1 MAADFPLLYVGAVTL
16 EDAVVSAAALV
27 VMAAAR
33 PLPLSSTSSVN
44 LLVMQSGGST
54 PVLNRSLRGI
64 VAEAEEKSAFGRILG
79 ARHAMDGV
87 VEGRLVDLGR
97 YGKTWWRRVGSTPGG
112 VLGSSR
118 RGVREDDAPATL
130 RTIRNNDI
138 RYLFTIGGNDSAEN
152 SRRVAEQAR
161 LAGIALTV
169 VNVPKT
175 IDTDLVLT
183 DHTPGYG
190 SAADSWRWRPWAPAE
205 TRRRWGR
212 RHRSLSS
219 KSWAATPGGCRSA
232 ALAKREERDAPHLI
246 AVPEVAIDVDRFL
259 GGIEDAYR
267 RYGVAVAV
275 VAENARGHDG
285 PLGSQRTPSRVDDF
299 GHAYYEGP
307 ARYLAALAE
316 KRLGVRV
323 RAEKPGTIQRS
334 MASCLSSTDAA
345 EAEMAGRAAV
355 RYALEGATDRMVTL
369 VRGDGDAYSCTTG
382 LAPLSEVAGR
392 VRTMPPSYLDP
403 GNHTVTDEFL
413 RYARPLIGPPLPRFE
428 RLSAYDAGT

>member
-1 MAADFPLLYVGAVTL
+1 
-16 EDAVVSAAALV
+16 
-27 VMAAAR
+27 
-33 PLPLSSTSSVN
+33 
-44 LLVMQSGGST
+44 MQSGGST

-64 VAEAEEKSAFGRILG
+64 VAEAEDKSAFGRILG

-175 IDTDLVLT
+175 IDNDLVLT

-190 SAADSWRWRPWAPAE
+190 SAARFVALAAMGAGRDAE
-205 TRRRWGR
+205 TMGPAAPITIIEVMGR
-212 RHRSLSS
+212 DAGWL
-219 KSWAATPGGCRSA
+219 AASA

-382 LAPLSEVAGR
+382 LAPLAEVAGR

>member
-1 MAADFPLLYVGAVTL
+1 
-16 EDAVVSAAALV
+16 
-27 VMAAAR
+27 
-33 PLPLSSTSSVN
+33 
-44 LLVMQSGGST
+44 MQSGGST

-64 VAEAEEKSAFGRILG
+64 VAEAEDKSAFGRILG

-118 RGVREDDAPATL
+118 RGVRDDDAPATL

-175 IDTDLVLT
+175 IDNDLVLT

-190 SAADSWRWRPWAPAE
+190 SAARFVALAAMGAGRDAE
-205 TRRRWGR
+205 TMGPAAPITIIEVMGR
-212 RHRSLSS
+212 DAGWL
-219 KSWAATPGGCRSA
+219 AASA
-232 ALAKREERDAPHLI
+232 ALARREERDAPHLI

-259 GGIEDAYR
+259 GGIEDACR

-275 VAENARGHDG
+275 VAENARGPDG
-285 PLGSQRTPSRVDDF
+285 PLGSQPAPSRVDDF

-334 MASCLSSTDAA
+334 MASCVSSTDAA

-369 VRGDGDAYSCTTG
+369 LRGDGDAYSCTTG

-403 GNHTVTDEFL
+403 DNHAVTEEFL
-413 RYARPLIGPPLPRFE
+413 RYARPLVGAPLPRFE

>member
-1 MAADFPLLYVGAVTL
+1 
-16 EDAVVSAAALV
+16 
-27 VMAAAR
+27 
-33 PLPLSSTSSVN
+33 
-44 LLVMQSGGST
+44 MQSGGST

-130 RTIRNNDI
+130 TTIRNNDI

-175 IDTDLVLT
+175 IDNDLVLT

-190 SAADSWRWRPWAPAE
+190 SAARFVALAAMGAGRDAE
-205 TRRRWGR
+205 TMGPAAPITIIEVMGR
-212 RHRSLSS
+212 DAGWL
-219 KSWAATPGGCRSA
+219 AASA

-259 GGIEDAYR
+259 GGIEDACR

-275 VAENARGHDG
+275 VAENARGPDG
-285 PLGSQRTPSRVDDF
+285 PLGSQPAPSRVDDF
-299 GHAYYEGP
+299 GHTYYEGP

-382 LAPLSEVAGR
+382 LAPLAEVAGR

-403 GNHTVTDEFL
+403 GNHAVTDEFL
-413 RYARPLIGPPLPRFE
+413 RYARPLVGAPLPRFE
-428 RLSAYDAGT
+428 RLSVYDAGT

>member
-1 MAADFPLLYVGAVTL
+1 
-16 EDAVVSAAALV
+16 
-27 VMAAAR
+27 
-33 PLPLSSTSSVN
+33 
-44 LLVMQSGGST
+44 MQSGGST

-175 IDTDLVLT
+175 IDNDLVLT

-190 SAADSWRWRPWAPAE
+190 SAARFVALAAMGAGRDAE
-205 TRRRWGR
+205 TMGPAAPVTIIEVMGR
-212 RHRSLSS
+212 DAGWL
-219 KSWAATPGGCRSA
+219 AASA

-259 GGIEDAYR
+259 GGIENAYR
-267 RYGVAVAV
+267 RYGIAVAV
-275 VAENARGHDG
+275 IAENARGPDG
-285 PLGSQRTPSRVDDF
+285 PLGDQRTPSRVDDF

-369 VRGDGDAYSCTTG
+369 LRGDGDAYSCTTG
-382 LAPLSEVAGR
+382 LAPLAEVAGR

>member
-1 MAADFPLLYVGAVTL
+1 
-16 EDAVVSAAALV
+16 
-27 VMAAAR
+27 
-33 PLPLSSTSSVN
+33 
-44 LLVMQSGGST
+44 MQSGGST

-64 VAEAEEKSAFGRILG
+64 VAEAEDKSAFGRILG

-118 RGVREDDAPATL
+118 RGFRNEDAPATL
-130 RTIRNNDI
+130 RTIRDNDI

-161 LAGIALTV
+161 LAGIDLTV

-175 IDTDLVLT
+175 IDNDLVLT

-190 SAADSWRWRPWAPAE
+190 SAARFVAMAAMGAGRDAE
-205 TRRRWGR
+205 TMGPAAPITIIEIMGR
-212 RHRSLSS
+212 DAGWL
-219 KSWAATPGGCRSA
+219 AASA

-259 GGIEDAYR
+259 GGIEDACR
-267 RYGVAVAV
+267 RYGIAVAV
-275 VAENARGHDG
+275 VAENSRGPDG
-285 PLGSQRTPSRVDDF
+285 PLGSQPTPSRVDDF

-334 MASCLSSTDAA
+334 MASCVSSTDAA

-382 LAPLSEVAGR
+382 LAPLAEVAGR

-403 GNHTVTDEFL
+403 GNHAVTDEFL
-413 RYARPLIGPPLPRFE
+413 RYARPLVGAPLPRFE
-428 RLSAYDAGT
+428 RLSVSDAET

>member
-1 MAADFPLLYVGAVTL
+1 
-16 EDAVVSAAALV
+16 
-27 VMAAAR
+27 
-33 PLPLSSTSSVN
+33 
-44 LLVMQSGGST
+44 MQSGGST

-64 VAEAEEKSAFGRILG
+64 VAEAEESRAFGRILG

-97 YGKTWWRRVGSTPGG
+97 YGKTWWRRVGATPGG

-118 RGVREDDAPATL
+118 REFRDEDVPAVL
-130 RTIRNNDI
+130 RTISDNDI
-138 RYLFTIGGNDSAEN
+138 RCMLTIGGNDSAEN

-161 LAGIALTV
+161 LSGFDLTV

-175 IDTDLVLT
+175 IDNDLVLT
-183 DHTPGYG
+183 DHAPGYG
-190 SAADSWRWRPWAPAE
+190 STARFVAMAAMGAGRDAE
-205 TRRRWGR
+205 TMGPAAPVAIIEVMGR
-212 RHRSLSS
+212 DAGWL
-219 KSWAATPGGCRSA
+219 AASA

-259 GGIEDAYR
+259 GGLENACR

-275 VAENARGHDG
+275 VAENARGPDG
-285 PLGSQRTPSRVDDF
+285 PLGNQRTPSRTDDF
-299 GHAYYEGP
+299 GHRYYEGP

-334 MASCLSSTDAA
+334 MAACVSSTDAA

-355 RYALEGATDRMVTL
+355 KYALEGASDRMVTL
-369 VRGDGDAYSCTTG
+369 VRGEGDAYSCTTG
-382 LAPLSEVAGR
+382 LAPLADVAGK

-403 GNHTVTDEFL
+403 DNHTVTDEFL
-413 RYARPLIGPPLPRFE
+413 RYARPLLGAPLPRFE
-428 RLSAYDAGT
+428 RLSADDAGT

>member
-1 MAADFPLLYVGAVTL
+1 
-16 EDAVVSAAALV
+16 
-27 VMAAAR
+27 
-33 PLPLSSTSSVN
+33 
-44 LLVMQSGGST
+44 MQSGGST

-175 IDTDLVLT
+175 IDNDLVLT

-190 SAADSWRWRPWAPAE
+190 SAARFVALAAMGAGRDAE
-205 TRRRWGR
+205 TMGPAAPITIIEVMGR
-212 RHRSLSS
+212 DAGWL
-219 KSWAATPGGCRSA
+219 AASA

-246 AVPEVAIDVDRFL
+246 AVPEAAIDVDRFL

-275 VAENARGHDG
+275 VAENARGPDG
-285 PLGSQRTPSRVDDF
+285 PLGSQPAPSRVDDF

-334 MASCLSSTDAA
+334 MASCVSSTDAA

-369 VRGDGDAYSCTTG
+369 VRGDGDAYSYTTG
-382 LAPLSEVAGR
+382 LAPLAEVAGR

-403 GNHTVTDEFL
+403 GNHSVTDEFL
-413 RYARPLIGPPLPRFE
+413 RYARPLVGAPLPRFE
-428 RLSAYDAGT
+428 RLSVYDAGT

>member
-1 MAADFPLLYVGAVTL
+1 
-16 EDAVVSAAALV
+16 
-27 VMAAAR
+27 
-33 PLPLSSTSSVN
+33 
-44 LLVMQSGGST
+44 MQSGGST

-97 YGKTWWRRVGSTPGG
+97 YGKTWWRRVGATPGG

-118 RGVREDDAPATL
+118 RGITDEDASAVL
-130 RTIRNNDI
+130 RTIRDNDV
-138 RYLFTIGGNDSAEN
+138 RYMFTIGGNDSAEN

-161 LAGIALTV
+161 LAGIDLTV

-175 IDTDLVLT
+175 IDNDLVLT

-190 SAADSWRWRPWAPAE
+190 SAARFVALAAMGAGRDAE
-205 TRRRWGR
+205 TMGPAAPITIIEVMGR
-212 RHRSLSS
+212 DAGWL
-219 KSWAATPGGCRSA
+219 AASA

-275 VAENARGHDG
+275 VAENARGPDG
-285 PLGSQRTPSRVDDF
+285 PLGSQPAPSRVDDF

-334 MASCLSSTDAA
+334 MASCVSSTDAA

-355 RYALEGATDRMVTL
+355 RYALEGAADRMVTL

-382 LAPLSEVAGR
+382 LAPLAEVAGR

-403 GNHTVTDEFL
+403 DNHTVTDEFL
-413 RYARPLIGPPLPRFE
+413 RYARPLVGAPLPRFE
-428 RLSAYDAGT
+428 RLSASDAKT

>member
-1 MAADFPLLYVGAVTL
+1 
-16 EDAVVSAAALV
+16 
-27 VMAAAR
+27 
-33 PLPLSSTSSVN
+33 
-44 LLVMQSGGST
+44 MQSGGST

-175 IDTDLVLT
+175 IDNDLVLT

-190 SAADSWRWRPWAPAE
+190 SAARFVALAAMGAGRDAE
-205 TRRRWGR
+205 TMGPAAPITIIEVMGR
-212 RHRSLSS
+212 DAGWL
-219 KSWAATPGGCRSA
+219 AASA

-275 VAENARGHDG
+275 VAENARGPDG
-285 PLGSQRTPSRVDDF
+285 PLGSQPTPSRVDDF

-334 MASCLSSTDAA
+334 MASCISSTDAA

-382 LAPLSEVAGR
+382 LAPLAEVAGR

-403 GNHTVTDEFL
+403 DNHSVTDEFL
-413 RYARPLIGPPLPRFE
+413 RYARPLVGAPLPRFE
-428 RLSAYDAGT
+428 RLSVSDAGT

>member
-1 MAADFPLLYVGAVTL
+1 
-16 EDAVVSAAALV
+16 
-27 VMAAAR
+27 
-33 PLPLSSTSSVN
+33 
-44 LLVMQSGGST
+44 MQSGGST

-64 VAEAEEKSAFGRILG
+64 VAEAEDKSAFGKILG

-97 YGKTWWRRVGSTPGG
+97 YGKTWWRRVAATPGG

-118 RGVREDDAPATL
+118 RGFRDEDAPAAL
-130 RTIRNNDI
+130 RTIRDNDV
-138 RYLFTIGGNDSAEN
+138 RYLLTIGGNDSAEN

-161 LAGIALTV
+161 LAGIELTI

-175 IDTDLVLT
+175 IDNDLVLT

-190 SAADSWRWRPWAPAE
+190 SAARFVALAAMGAGRDAE
-205 TRRRWGR
+205 TMGPAAPITIIEVMGR
-212 RHRSLSS
+212 DAGWL
-219 KSWAATPGGCRSA
+219 AASA
-232 ALAKREERDAPHLI
+232 ALAKRDERDAPHLI
-246 AVPEVAIDVDRFL
+246 AVPEVAVDVDRFL
-259 GGIEDAYR
+259 GGIESAYR

-275 VAENARGHDG
+275 IAENARGSDG
-285 PLGSQRTPSRVDDF
+285 PLGDQRTPSRVDDF
-299 GHAYYEGP
+299 GHRYYEGP

-316 KRLGVRV
+316 KRLGLRV

-334 MASCLSSTDAA
+334 MAPCVSSTDAA

-369 VRGDGDAYSCTTG
+369 VRGEGDAYSCTTG
-382 LAPLSEVAGR
+382 LAPLAEVAGK

-403 GNHTVTDEFL
+403 GNHAVTDEFL
-413 RYARPLIGPPLPRFE
+413 RYARPLLGPPLPRFE
-428 RLSAYDAGT
+428 RLSPDDAGT

>member
-1 MAADFPLLYVGAVTL
+1 
-16 EDAVVSAAALV
+16 
-27 VMAAAR
+27 
-33 PLPLSSTSSVN
+33 
-44 LLVMQSGGST
+44 MQSGGST

-169 VNVPKT
+169 VNIPKT
-175 IDTDLVLT
+175 IDNDLVLT

-190 SAADSWRWRPWAPAE
+190 SAARFVALAAMGAGRDAE
-205 TRRRWGR
+205 TMGPAAPITIIEVMGR
-212 RHRSLSS
+212 DAGWL
-219 KSWAATPGGCRSA
+219 AASA

-275 VAENARGHDG
+275 VAENARGPDG
-285 PLGSQRTPSRVDDF
+285 PLGSQPAPSRVDDF

-334 MASCLSSTDAA
+334 MASCVSSTDAA

-382 LAPLSEVAGR
+382 LAPLAEVAGR

-413 RYARPLIGPPLPRFE
+413 RYARPLVGAPLPRFE
-428 RLSAYDAGT
+428 RLSVSDAGT

>member
-1 MAADFPLLYVGAVTL
+1 
-16 EDAVVSAAALV
+16 
-27 VMAAAR
+27 
-33 PLPLSSTSSVN
+33 
-44 LLVMQSGGST
+44 MQSGGST

-175 IDTDLVLT
+175 IDNDLVLT

-190 SAADSWRWRPWAPAE
+190 SAARFVALAAMGAGRDAE
-205 TRRRWGR
+205 TMGPAAPITIIEVMGR
-212 RHRSLSS
+212 DAGWL
-219 KSWAATPGGCRSA
+219 AASA

-275 VAENARGHDG
+275 VAENARGPDG
-285 PLGSQRTPSRVDDF
+285 PLGSQPTPSRVDDF

-334 MASCLSSTDAA
+334 MASCVSSTDAA

-382 LAPLSEVAGR
+382 LAPLAEVAGR
-392 VRTMPPSYLDP
+392 VRTMPPCYLDP
-403 GNHTVTDEFL
+403 DNHTVTDEFL
-413 RYARPLIGPPLPRFE
+413 RYARPLVGAPLPRFE
-428 RLSAYDAGT
+428 RLSVYDAGT

>member
-1 MAADFPLLYVGAVTL
+1 M
-16 EDAVVSAAALV
+16 S
-27 VMAAAR
+27 
-33 PLPLSSTSSVN
+33 N

-64 VAEAEEKSAFGRILG
+64 VAEAEDKSAFGKILG
-79 ARHAMDGV
+79 AQHAMDGV

-97 YGKTWWRRVGSTPGG
+97 YGKTWWRRVAATPGG

-118 RGVREDDAPATL
+118 RAFRDDDAPAAL
-130 RTIRNNDI
+130 RTIRDNDV

-161 LAGIALTV
+161 LAGIDLTV

-175 IDTDLVLT
+175 IDNDLVLT

-190 SAADSWRWRPWAPAE
+190 SAARFVALAAMGAGRDAE
-205 TRRRWGR
+205 TMGPAAPIAIIEVMGR
-212 RHRSLSS
+212 DAGWL
-219 KSWAATPGGCRSA
+219 AASA

-246 AVPEVAIDVDRFL
+246 AVPEVAVDVDRFL
-259 GGIEDAYR
+259 GGIESAYR

-275 VAENARGHDG
+275 IAENARGSGG
-285 PLGSQRTPSRVDDF
+285 PLGAQRTPSRVDDF
-299 GHAYYEGP
+299 GHRYYEGP

-316 KRLGVRV
+316 KRLGLRV

-334 MASCLSSTDAA
+334 MAACVSSTDAA

-369 VRGDGDAYSCTTG
+369 VRGEGDAYSCTTG
-382 LAPLSEVAGR
+382 LAPLAEVAGK

-413 RYARPLIGPPLPRFE
+413 RYARPLLGPPLPRFE
-428 RLSAYDAGT
+428 RLSPDDAGT

>member
-1 MAADFPLLYVGAVTL
+1 
-16 EDAVVSAAALV
+16 
-27 VMAAAR
+27 
-33 PLPLSSTSSVN
+33 
-44 LLVMQSGGST
+44 MQSGGST

-64 VAEAEEKSAFGRILG
+64 VAEAEEKSAFGKILG

-87 VEGRLVDLGR
+87 VEGRLVDLDR
-97 YGKTWWRRVGSTPGG
+97 YGKTWWRRVAETPGG

-118 RGVREDDAPATL
+118 RGFRDEDAPTVL
-130 RTIRNNDI
+130 RTIRDNDV

-161 LAGIALTV
+161 LAGIDLAV

-175 IDTDLVLT
+175 IDNDLVLT

-190 SAADSWRWRPWAPAE
+190 STARFVALAAMGAGRDAE
-205 TRRRWGR
+205 TMGPAAPVAIIEVMGR
-212 RHRSLSS
+212 DAGWL
-219 KSWAATPGGCRSA
+219 AASA

-259 GGIEDAYR
+259 GGLENACR
-267 RYGVAVAV
+267 QFGVAVAV
-275 VAENARGHDG
+275 VAENARGPDG
-285 PLGSQRTPSRVDDF
+285 PLGDQRSPSRVDDF
-299 GHAYYEGP
+299 GHVYHEGP

-334 MASCLSSTDAA
+334 MAPCVSSADAA

-355 RYALEGATDRMVTL
+355 RYALEGATGKMVAL
-369 VRGDGDAYSCTTG
+369 VRGEGDSYSCTTG
-382 LAPLSEVAGR
+382 LSPLAEVAGK
-392 VRTMPPSYLDP
+392 VRTMPPCYLDP
-403 GNHTVTDEFL
+403 GNHAVTDEFL
-413 RYARPLIGPPLPRFE
+413 RYARPLIGAPLPRFE
-428 RLSAYDAGT
+428 RLSPSDART

>member
-1 MAADFPLLYVGAVTL
+1 
-16 EDAVVSAAALV
+16 
-27 VMAAAR
+27 
-33 PLPLSSTSSVN
+33 
-44 LLVMQSGGST
+44 MQSGGST

-175 IDTDLVLT
+175 IDNDLVLT

-190 SAADSWRWRPWAPAE
+190 SAARFVALAAMGAGRDAE
-205 TRRRWGR
+205 TMGPAAPITIIEVMGR
-212 RHRSLSS
+212 DAGWL
-219 KSWAATPGGCRSA
+219 AASA

-275 VAENARGHDG
+275 VAENARGPDG
-285 PLGSQRTPSRVDDF
+285 PLGSQPAPSRVDDF

-334 MASCLSSTDAA
+334 MASCVSSTDAA

-382 LAPLSEVAGR
+382 LAPLAEVAGR

-403 GNHTVTDEFL
+403 GNHAVTDEFL
-413 RYARPLIGPPLPRFE
+413 RYARPLVGAPLPRFE
-428 RLSAYDAGT
+428 RLSVYDAGT

>member
-1 MAADFPLLYVGAVTL
+1 
-16 EDAVVSAAALV
+16 
-27 VMAAAR
+27 
-33 PLPLSSTSSVN
+33 
-44 LLVMQSGGST
+44 MQSGGST

-169 VNVPKT
+169 VNIPKT
-175 IDTDLVLT
+175 IDNDLVLT

-190 SAADSWRWRPWAPAE
+190 SAARFVALAAMGAGRDAE
-205 TRRRWGR
+205 TMGPAAPITIIEVMGR
-212 RHRSLSS
+212 DAGWL
-219 KSWAATPGGCRSA
+219 AASA

-275 VAENARGHDG
+275 VAENARGPDG
-285 PLGSQRTPSRVDDF
+285 PLGSQPAPSRVDDF

-334 MASCLSSTDAA
+334 MSSCVSSTDAA

-382 LAPLSEVAGR
+382 LAPLAEVAGR

-413 RYARPLIGPPLPRFE
+413 RYARPLVGAPLPRFE
-428 RLSAYDAGT
+428 RLSVYDAGT

>member
-1 MAADFPLLYVGAVTL
+1 M
-16 EDAVVSAAALV
+16 S
-27 VMAAAR
+27 
-33 PLPLSSTSSVN
+33 N

-175 IDTDLVLT
+175 IDNDLVLT

-190 SAADSWRWRPWAPAE
+190 SAARFVALAAMGAGRDAE
-205 TRRRWGR
+205 TMGPAAPITIIEVMGR
-212 RHRSLSS
+212 DAGWL
-219 KSWAATPGGCRSA
+219 AASA

-275 VAENARGHDG
+275 VAENARGPDG
-285 PLGSQRTPSRVDDF
+285 PLGSQPAPSRVDDF

-334 MASCLSSTDAA
+334 MASCVSSTDAA

-382 LAPLSEVAGR
+382 LAPLAEVAGR

-403 GNHTVTDEFL
+403 GNHSVTDEFL
-413 RYARPLIGPPLPRFE
+413 RYARPLVGAPLPRFE
-428 RLSAYDAGT
+428 RLSVYDAGT

>member
-1 MAADFPLLYVGAVTL
+1 
-16 EDAVVSAAALV
+16 
-27 VMAAAR
+27 
-33 PLPLSSTSSVN
+33 
-44 LLVMQSGGST
+44 MQSGGST

-175 IDTDLVLT
+175 IDNDLVLT

-190 SAADSWRWRPWAPAE
+190 SAARFVALAAMGAGRDAE
-205 TRRRWGR
+205 TMGPAAPITIIEVMGR
-212 RHRSLSS
+212 DAGWL
-219 KSWAATPGGCRSA
+219 AASA

-275 VAENARGHDG
+275 VAENARGPDG
-285 PLGSQRTPSRVDDF
+285 PLGSQPAPSRVDDF

-334 MASCLSSTDAA
+334 MSSCVSSTDAA

-382 LAPLSEVAGR
+382 LAPLAEVAGR

-403 GNHTVTDEFL
+403 GNHAVTDEFL
-413 RYARPLIGPPLPRFE
+413 RYARPLVGAPLPRFE
-428 RLSAYDAGT
+428 RLSVYDAGT

>member
-1 MAADFPLLYVGAVTL
+1 
-16 EDAVVSAAALV
+16 
-27 VMAAAR
+27 
-33 PLPLSSTSSVN
+33 
-44 LLVMQSGGST
+44 MQSGGST

-64 VAEAEEKSAFGRILG
+64 VAEAEDKSAFGRILG

-175 IDTDLVLT
+175 IDNDLVLT

-190 SAADSWRWRPWAPAE
+190 SAARFVALAAMGAGRDAE
-205 TRRRWGR
+205 TMGPAAPITIIEVMGR
-212 RHRSLSS
+212 DAGWL
-219 KSWAATPGGCRSA
+219 AASA

-275 VAENARGHDG
+275 VAENARGPDG
-285 PLGSQRTPSRVDDF
+285 PLGSQPAPSRVDDF

-334 MASCLSSTDAA
+334 MASCVSSTDAA

-369 VRGDGDAYSCTTG
+369 LRGDGDAYSCTTG
-382 LAPLSEVAGR
+382 LAPLAEVAGR

-413 RYARPLIGPPLPRFE
+413 RYASPLIGPPLPQFE